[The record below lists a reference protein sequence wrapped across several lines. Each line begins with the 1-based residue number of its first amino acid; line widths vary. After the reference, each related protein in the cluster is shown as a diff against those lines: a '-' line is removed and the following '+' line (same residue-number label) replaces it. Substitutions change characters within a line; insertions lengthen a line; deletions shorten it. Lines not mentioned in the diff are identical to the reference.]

1 MTTRTA
7 AEARAD
13 YERVMG
19 TELGAIYNA
28 LWQQLAWL
36 HSKWAEYVDLFGTK
50 ESRVALMN
58 EAAPRFF
65 RIVQDSIWDDVLIHI
80 ARLTDPPKSAG
91 RANLTI
97 QRLPALVGAAVKAE
111 VNGKIAVALT
121 RSAFARD
128 WRNRRIAHGDYELA
142 LDLSAAIPLAP
153 ASRQMVCEALES
165 VCDVINA
172 VGLHYLDSTSFFD
185 SRSSHQGAVSLLHV
199 IAAGLEAERERS
211 ARIQSG
217 QIDLSELGPRDL

>member
-97 QRLPALVGAAVKAE
+97 QRLPALVDAAVKAE

-172 VGLHYLDSTSFFD
+172 VGLHYLDSTSFFN

-199 IAAGLEAERERS
+199 IAAELEAERERS

-217 QIDLSELGPRDL
+217 QIDLSELRPRDL

>member
-1 MTTRTA
+1 
-7 AEARAD
+7 
-13 YERVMG
+13 MG

-153 ASRQMVCEALES
+153 ASRQMVREALES
-165 VCDVINA
+165 LCDVINA

-217 QIDLSELGPRDL
+217 QIDLSELRPRDL